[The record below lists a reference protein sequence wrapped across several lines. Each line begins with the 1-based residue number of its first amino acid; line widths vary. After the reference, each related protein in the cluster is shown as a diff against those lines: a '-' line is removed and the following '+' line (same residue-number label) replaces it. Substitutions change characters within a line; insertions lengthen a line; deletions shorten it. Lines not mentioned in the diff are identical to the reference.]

1 MGTAVVIAIFAI
13 LLVVAFGVFCI
24 GKTTHKAPEKGFQ
37 MVSKV

>member
-1 MGTAVVIAIFAI
+1 MGTAVVIALFAI

-24 GKTTHKAPEKGFQ
+24 RNTNDKASEKGFQ